1 MAQNRL
7 YVIIVILILAGL
19 VGGIVVALLAY
30 MVLESSLS
38 WPTEKFEYKGLA
50 IISDAQ
56 GCANVAHRIFTKGG
70 TIVDAAIAALLCMG
84 VTAPHLSGVGGG
96 FMAVLYNKTADKL
109 IAVDALGVVPAG
121 MQINEFQKNWT
132 LTQLVAGYKL
142 LHERFGKLSWADLFT
157 DAVALADKGFVVG
170 PRLAEA
176 VKRNK
181 KALSYDPNGR
191 SAFINPGTADIVVG
205 GAQLRLPRIGT
216 VLRRIAKE
224 PKTLYSGSLGQ
235 ELDAELK
242 RIFPGSN
249 NHITLNDLLHYRP
262 RFIDALSAELGDS
275 KVLHTVPFPG
285 SGAIVGAILER
296 HKIPRAILQGKG
308 LAPVPV
314 MSDVSLHLLVE
325 NIKFALAF
333 RENLGDNGPAISD
346 QDKLL
351 SKIQKQFDTRVSS
364 QHPLGSY
371 EDYGGTYV
379 QDEDFG
385 GAHLSIRDA
394 EGNAISVTAG
404 LNHEF
409 GCKYWTSSGIL
420 MNSYMGSFPDP
431 RGQYGRQPSPNNVLA
446 PGKQPLTSM
455 IPSLIT
461 NITGGKRQIHAVFGS
476 SGGTAGISAM
486 AQLFA
491 CAAEF
496 PLHSCVTSN
505 VAVRP
510 TLGKDG
516 YLVQVGS
523 PNLKFDPASILLKMG
538 HKVDKKS
545 VFTASATAIVTSA
558 RDSWIAPAD
567 KKHTDGASAGVHY
580 VHPVIK
586 NDRR

>member
-132 LTQLVAGYKL
+132 LTQLGLQAAIIPGAVAGYKL

-333 RENLGDNGPAISD
+333 RENLGDNGPAIS
-346 QDKLL
+346 
-351 SKIQKQFDTRVSS
+351 
-364 QHPLGSY
+364 
-371 EDYGGTYV
+371 
-379 QDEDFG
+379 
-385 GAHLSIRDA
+385 
-394 EGNAISVTAG
+394 
-404 LNHEF
+404 
-409 GCKYWTSSGIL
+409 
-420 MNSYMGSFPDP
+420 
-431 RGQYGRQPSPNNVLA
+431 
-446 PGKQPLTSM
+446 
-455 IPSLIT
+455 
-461 NITGGKRQIHAVFGS
+461 
-476 SGGTAGISAM
+476 
-486 AQLFA
+486 LFA

-516 YLVQVGS
+516 YLVQ
-523 PNLKFDPASILLKMG
+523 ASILLKMG

>member
-132 LTQLVAGYKL
+132 LTQLGLQAAIIPGAVAGYKL

-404 LNHEF
+404 LNHELVS
-409 GCKYWTSSGIL
+409 CSRWATKWTKKVCSPRAPRRSSRALETRGSRPPTRSTPTAPARACITCTPSSRTTGGELRPPLDPWPKSTENNYRGLRGSRCRIL
-420 MNSYMGSFPDP
+420 PTAAWRRAST
-431 RGQYGRQPSPNNVLA
+431 A
-446 PGKQPLTSM
+446 PGKGPRTADDV
-455 IPSLIT
+455 I
-461 NITGGKRQIHAVFGS
+461 AS
-476 SGGTAGISAM
+476 S
-486 AQLFA
+486 
-491 CAAEF
+491 E
-496 PLHSCVTSN
+496 
-505 VAVRP
+505 
-510 TLGKDG
+510 
-516 YLVQVGS
+516 
-523 PNLKFDPASILLKMG
+523 
-538 HKVDKKS
+538 
-545 VFTASATAIVTSA
+545 
-558 RDSWIAPAD
+558 
-567 KKHTDGASAGVHY
+567 
-580 VHPVIK
+580 
-586 NDRR
+586 